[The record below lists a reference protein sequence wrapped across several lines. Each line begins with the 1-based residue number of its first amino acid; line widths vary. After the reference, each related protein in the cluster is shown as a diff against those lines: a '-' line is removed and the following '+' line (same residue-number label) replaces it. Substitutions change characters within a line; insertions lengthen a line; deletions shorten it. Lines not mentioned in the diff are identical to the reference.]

1 MKVSRRQLTQL
12 IENMLFE
19 EDELSAEFYNYKD
32 GVYTHKEGDEKDP
45 YSYKVVG
52 GTKGTNILVQ
62 IVKVGKTTGQKKV
75 AKVGAKFKIGM
86 NNMRNRNVSSLY
98 GSIIK
103 NQPEYT
109 VKGASDRRAN
119 QGGSKSQGPQGTS
132 KGFMIHKDIGSLR
145 NALLAQFKRIRKGDS
160 KLIKDID
167 GDGTIEYYPKEVS
180 KSDFP
185 VIAPQ
190 VLFALG
196 KKAKLGNFTANQA
209 VKLDDARGL
218 SGGDKDRKGITATIN
233 SIIDALKPAEV
244 VYIGYTEPD
253 GNTNAA
259 KPSATSNVDVLAK
272 LTQTDFA
279 IFSIGTIAYD
289 PTDTGG
295 SKETSGEKNVASEKD
310 GPSGLGTSMKGGS
323 MAVQESFGRR
333 DTKNFM
339 RGLLTEAYDE
349 DTPGTSRDP
358 SNKVAI
364 KIENKPSPTGAENQV
379 FVMLRDTITPAKID
393 NVYYIWDQWNEYWD
407 GAPQELGKRGSELGI
422 SGDNDPYTYAKEGNM
437 FRVVS
442 GPKPGPIGKKFKPK
456 SAKIG
461 SEKEDDDIIDDIEE
475 IFASYSFGCKP
486 DSVDQYK
493 EKITGLALQAIETGD
508 ASKLFEEIPQAVD
521 TYRGKNPTSWS
532 LPDNTKWVWLF
543 STSCSGD
550 YGKATSVYQDVLDA
564 LQVRGVNSGALPFPE
579 GEPIEGTVSEGLSR
593 GSLYRR
599 RYYGRY

>member
-1 MKVSRRQLTQL
+1 MKISRSKLSQL

-19 EDELSAEFYNYKD
+19 NLAETSYTYKD
-32 GVYTHKEGDEKDP
+32 GVYTHKEGDKQDP

-52 GTKGTNILVQ
+52 GTKGTNILVK
-62 IVKVGKTTGQKKV
+62 IVKVGKATGQKKV

-86 NNMRNRNVSSLY
+86 NNMRNINVSSLY
-98 GSIIK
+98 AAIAE
-103 NQPEYT
+103 NQPEYS
-109 VKGASDRRAN
+109 VKGAFNRREK
-119 QGGSKSQGPQGTS
+119 QGGDKYQGPQGTAR
-132 KGFMIHKDIGSLR
+132 GFVIYKDVVASH
-145 NALLAQFKRIRKGDS
+145 NALVARYKRIRKGDS
-160 KLIKDID
+160 KLLTGIKDGKPTYHEGEPQGSKFNDISYASLQSISKHYGHNLD
-167 GDGTIEYYPKEVS
+167 YAKIQSSKNGQSPKK
-180 KSDFP
+180 KSMNDTFE
-185 VIAPQ
+185 
-190 VLFALG
+190 
-196 KKAKLGNFTANQA
+196 
-209 VKLDDARGL
+209 
-218 SGGDKDRKGITATIN
+218 GIV
-233 SIIDALKPAEV
+233 DALKPVDV
-244 VYIGYTEPD
+244 VHFAYTEPRVANN
-253 GNTNAA
+253 GAST
-259 KPSATSNVDVLAK
+259 DVALLLK
-272 LTQTDFA
+272 LSPTDFT
-279 IFSIGTIAYD
+279 FHNLGFVNWD
-289 PTDTGG
+289 PSVNPG
-295 SKETSGEKNVASEKD
+295 KETSGEKNVASEKD

-379 FVMLRDTITPAKID
+379 FVMLRDTIAPAKID

-437 FRVVS
+437 FRVVT

-456 SAKIG
+456 STKIG
-461 SEKEDDDIIDDIEE
+461 SEKEDDDIIDDIEK

-493 EKITGLALQAIETGD
+493 EKITGLALQAIKSGD
-508 ASKLFEEIPQAVD
+508 ASKLFEEIPQAVGV
-521 TYRGKNPTSWS
+521 YRGKNATSWS
-532 LPDNTKWVWLF
+532 LPDHTKWVWLF

-564 LQVRGVNSGALPFPE
+564 LQERGINSGALPFPK